1 MRVEVDLGI
10 CRSYAVC
17 TGLAP
22 DVFELDDD
30 GLVRVLQP
38 DVPGDRIREMEDIA
52 LMCPSQ
58 AISLVDE

>member
-1 MRVEVDLGI
+1 MRIEVDLGI

-22 DVFELDDD
+22 DVFELDED
-30 GLVRVLQP
+30 GIVHVLEP
-38 DVPGDRIREMEDIA
+38 DVPEDRIREMEDLA

-58 AISLVDE
+58 AISLVDG